1 VLGYAIGVMLSCFG
15 EWQQRRRTAERHKD
29 EDALTAGGLVAA
41 TAAAATAAN
50 APASISGE
58 LSRAILG
65 SALRIVLWV
74 SLGATFFGL
83 VEGRDWVDAVYLTT
97 NSNPDPDPE
106 A

>member
-1 VLGYAIGVMLSCFG
+1 MQAFTGSSH
-15 EWQQRRRTAERHKD
+15 TAD
-29 EDALTAGGLVAA
+29 NAA
-41 TAAAATAAN
+41 TAGAVDYGAGDTEKVVGVGRHGVPSVAKAMEA
-50 APASISGE
+50 
-58 LSRAILG
+58 LG